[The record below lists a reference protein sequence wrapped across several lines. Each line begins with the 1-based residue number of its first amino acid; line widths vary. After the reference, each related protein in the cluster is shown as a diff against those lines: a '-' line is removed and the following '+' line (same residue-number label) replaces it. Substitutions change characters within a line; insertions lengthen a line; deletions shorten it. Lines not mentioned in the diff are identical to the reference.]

1 MRSHSIITMIFHNV
15 SHIKTPPKII
25 LVNEKDGNTIIPW
38 ELKWIINPKY
48 YKADPC
54 KLNWDR
60 IYSQQ
65 TNKNSNSIDLIN
77 IY

>member
-1 MRSHSIITMIFHNV
+1 M
-15 SHIKTPPKII
+15 KK
-25 LVNEKDGNTIIPW
+25 KGNTLIPW

-65 TNKNSNSIDLIN
+65 TNKNSNSIDLIS